1 MWSHVSYRFFAS
13 CWGHRLVLQQP
24 FLEELPLVFWQAR
37 QISSWLLLPAMTVY
51 AFTAG
56 CLSKGRIGPLRGW
69 MVAALVL
76 GGLISAWYITQIGQ
90 IVLVLPLLHFAA
102 LAVIMI
108 FRGWFALFIQHGKSL
123 ELTICVA
130 LSSFSATMVAQM
142 YGTLAFIAA
151 VELGIINI
159 PLDPAFFMS
168 LIPVVAV
175 ERLIITVIATVL
187 GVPILLALRGQ
198 LSSP

>member
-1 MWSHVSYRFFAS
+1 MVWSHVSYRFFAS

-108 FRGWFALFIQHGKSL
+108 FREWFALFIQHGKSL

-159 PLDPAFFMS
+159 PLDLAFFM
-168 LIPVVAV
+168 
-175 ERLIITVIATVL
+175 RLIITVIATVL

>member
-198 LSSP
+198 LSSQ

>member
-1 MWSHVSYRFFAS
+1 M
-13 CWGHRLVLQQP
+13 
-24 FLEELPLVFWQAR
+24 FWQAR

-108 FRGWFALFIQHGKSL
+108 FREWFALFIQHGKSL